1 MNERARRAERA
12 FEVPMLIAA
21 LLVIPVI
28 VVEQTDAAERWR
40 TLAGFVNWA
49 IWIAFAVELVVMLA
63 VVRDRWAWLRTHPL
77 EVAVVVLTPPFLPAS
92 LQALRVFRL
101 LRLIRLFRIAKLAR
115 RLFSLEGVRW
125 AALLAALTALAGG
138 AAYSAVEKGA
148 STWDG
153 VWWAVS
159 TMTTVGYG
167 DEFPETTLGRIL
179 GMALMLVGIGF
190 IAVLT
195 GAVAERFLAGRI
207 EESQEEVTGE
217 VEHAEAEVLAEL
229 REITERLHALERR
242 LGSRRPRR
250 SRARRGFAA
259 PALTAVVGS

>member
-21 LLVIPVI
+21 LFVIPVM

-40 TLAGFVNWA
+40 TLAGIVNWA

-125 AALLAALTALAGG
+125 AALLATLTALAGG

-148 STWDG
+148 STGDG

-207 EESQEEVTGE
+207 EESQEELTGE
-217 VEHAEAEVLAEL
+217 VEHSEAEVLAEL

-242 LGSRRPRR
+242 LGS
-250 SRARRGFAA
+250 
-259 PALTAVVGS
+259 PAT